1 MYPQLIPLIFFSI
14 AAAFTPGPNNIIGS
28 YSGFN
33 FGIKRSIP
41 LILGVTFGYTILIIL
56 AAGGLNIVFN
66 AYPILKTIIKIVGSI
81 FLIYLAYKISFQNQ
95 VQQKTIKNPVKF
107 YDTFIFQFINPKGVF
122 AAITS
127 ISLFVELG
135 SNYFFHSVFVVS
147 VSFFCALTS
156 ILSWCLLGKFLR
168 RFSENRKFIQFF
180 NYTMSFSLIVCVIL
194 IYLKIWKLIAKIL
207 SSLLEN

>member
-33 FGIKRSIP
+33 FGIKKSIP
-41 LILGVTFGYTILIIL
+41 LILGVTFGYTILITL
-56 AAGGLNIVFN
+56 AAGGLNIIFSS
-66 AYPILKTIIKIVGSI
+66 YPILKTIIKIVGSI
-81 FLIYLAYKISFQNQ
+81 FLIYLAYKISFKNKIQK
-95 VQQKTIKNPVKF
+95 KTIKNPVKF
-107 YDTFIFQFINPKGVF
+107 FDTFIFQFINPKGVF

-135 SNYFFHSVFVVS
+135 DSYLFHSIVVIT
-147 VSFFCALTS
+147 VSFVCAATS
-156 ILSWCLLGKFLR
+156 ITSWCLLGKFLR
-168 RFSENRKFIQFF
+168 RFAENKNFIQRF

-194 IYLKIWKLIAKIL
+194 IYLKI
-207 SSLLEN
+207 

>member
-33 FGIKRSIP
+33 FGIKKSIP
-41 LILGVTFGYTILIIL
+41 LILGVTFGYTILITL
-56 AAGGLNIVFN
+56 AAGGLNIIFSS
-66 AYPILKTIIKIVGSI
+66 YPILKTIIKIVGSI
-81 FLIYLAYKISFQNQ
+81 FLIYLAYKISFKNKIQK
-95 VQQKTIKNPVKF
+95 KTIKNPVKF
-107 YDTFIFQFINPKGVF
+107 FNTFIFQFINPKGVF

-135 SNYFFHSVFVVS
+135 DSYLFHSIVVIA
-147 VSFFCALTS
+147 VSFLCAATS
-156 ILSWCLLGKFLR
+156 ITSWCLLGKFLR
-168 RFSENRKFIQFF
+168 RFAENKNFIQRF

-194 IYLKIWKLIAKIL
+194 IYLKI
-207 SSLLEN
+207 

>member
-107 YDTFIFQFINPKGVF
+107 YDTFIFQFVNPKGVF

-135 SNYFFHSVFVVS
+135 DNYLLHSIIVVT
-147 VSFFCALTS
+147 VSFFCAVTS
-156 ILSWCLLGKFLR
+156 ITSWCLLGKFLR
-168 RFSENRKFIQFF
+168 RFAENKKFIQRF
-180 NYTMSFSLIVCVIL
+180 NYAMSFSLIVCVIL
-194 IYLKIWKLIAKIL
+194 IYLKV
-207 SSLLEN
+207 

>member
-1 MYPQLIPLIFFSI
+1 MYPSLVPLIFFSI

-33 FGIKRSIP
+33 FGIKKSIP
-41 LILGVTFGYTILIIL
+41 LILGVTFGYTILITL
-56 AAGGLNIVFN
+56 AAGGLNIIFN
-66 AYPILKTIIKIVGSI
+66 AYPILKTVIKILGSI

-95 VQQKTIKNPVKF
+95 VQEKTIKNPVKF
-107 YDTFIFQFINPKGVF
+107 FDTFIFQFINPKGVF

-135 SNYFFHSVFVVS
+135 DNYLFHSMVVIM
-147 VSFFCALTS
+147 VSFFCAVTS
-156 ILSWCLLGKFLR
+156 ITSWCLLGKFLR
-168 RFSENRKFIQFF
+168 RFAENKKFIQRF

-194 IYLKIWKLIAKIL
+194 IYLKI
-207 SSLLEN
+207 

>member
-1 MYPQLIPLIFFSI
+1 MYPQLVPLIFFSI

-33 FGIKRSIP
+33 FGIKKSVP
-41 LILGVTFGYTILIIL
+41 LILGVTFGYTILISL

-66 AYPILKTIIKIVGSI
+66 AYPILKTIIKVIGSI

-95 VQQKTIKNPVKF
+95 IKKKSIKNPVKF
-107 YDTFIFQFINPKGVF
+107 FDTFIFQFINPKGVF

-135 SNYFFHSVFVVS
+135 ENYIFHSLVVII
-147 VSFFCALTS
+147 VSFFCAVTS
-156 ILSWCLLGKFLR
+156 ITSWCLLGKFLR
-168 RFSENRKFIQFF
+168 RFAENKKFIQIF
-180 NYTMSFSLIVCVIL
+180 NYTMSLSLIVCVIL
-194 IYLKIWKLIAKIL
+194 IYLKI
-207 SSLLEN
+207 

>member
-107 YDTFIFQFINPKGVF
+107 YDTFIFQFVNPKGVF

-135 SNYFFHSVFVVS
+135 DNYLLHSIIVVT
-147 VSFFCALTS
+147 VSFLCAVTS
-156 ILSWCLLGKFLR
+156 ITSWCLLGKFLR
-168 RFSENRKFIQFF
+168 RFAENKKFIQRF
-180 NYTMSFSLIVCVIL
+180 NYAMSFSLIVCVIL
-194 IYLKIWKLIAKIL
+194 IYLKV
-207 SSLLEN
+207 